1 MNDREESQRI
11 QECQKT
17 QESQESQ
24 DLETRS
30 TWFNIQDINSGQTS
44 LAKVLLIFYV
54 LVASSATDNLMSKQI
69 REYINDNRY
78 MQHILGFLTMIVLV
92 TLVGGV
98 VDNRAAI
105 FYALVGYIWFIFS
118 TKLDIHWNMIIL
130 VLLFV
135 GYMIENSMSV
145 REATI
150 KSDKTLSDK
159 QKQDLIKNDMMYK
172 NWIVGSVLMVTIVGT
187 LFYSQKK
194 HEQYGGGYDIF
205 AYILK

>member
-1 MNDREESQRI
+1 MNNTEILSVES
-11 QECQKT
+11 K
-17 QESQESQ
+17 
-24 DLETRS
+24 S
-30 TWFNIQDINSGQTS
+30 TWFNIQDINSSQTS

-54 LVASSATDNLMSKQI
+54 LVASSTTDNLMSKQI

-98 VDNRAAI
+98 VDNRTAI
-105 FYALVGYIWFIFS
+105 FYAFVGYIWFIFS

-130 VLLFV
+130 VLLFI
-135 GYMIENSMSV
+135 GYMIENNMSV
-145 REATI
+145 RETEI
-150 KSDKTLSDK
+150 KADKTLTNDQK
-159 QKQDLIKNDMMYK
+159 QKLIKDDMMYK
-172 NWIVGSVLMVTIVGT
+172 NWIIGSVLMVTIVGT

-194 HEQYGGGYDIF
+194 HEQYGGGYDVF